1 MEYYDGKK
9 NQFVYDD
16 GGIVRFEYSLLA
28 IYDWEG
34 RWKKPFLKGG
44 LSAIEMID
52 FYKTMALDPIDERF
66 ITEEVMETLST
77 YVSDSGTATTFTN
90 VQEGQGGSL
99 NGKTHTAEELYALM
113 VMARIPIEFET
124 RNLNRLLTI
133 MRVIGAKN
141 SPPKKMST
149 ADIRRQNA
157 DLNAQRKK
165 ALQTKG

>member
-52 FYKTMALDPIDERF
+52 FYRTMALDPIDERF
-66 ITEEVMETLST
+66 ITEEVMETLSK
-77 YVSDSGTATTFTN
+77 YVSDSGTATTFTSI
-90 VQEGQGGSL
+90 QEGQGGSL

-113 VMARIPIEFET
+113 VMAGIPIEFES

-141 SPPKKMST
+141 SPPKKMSA
-149 ADIRRQNA
+149 ADIQRQNA